1 MHEKLPSSSFSRPC
15 NKSFLCIIIIM
26 FFQLQN
32 DYRWSMKNALSFLKL
47 FIPKRAINLWYFAS
61 LSIVLDSIF
70 QTYPNA
76 RFFAPFFSFYS
87 FWKMVQRIEKLYLF
101 NRKQF
106 IIQLDL
112 WPQISVLVPLWS
124 PLKGENQVVIE
135 FCEQTCM
142 HCSV

>member
-1 MHEKLPSSSFSRPC
+1 MVIPWNHLLLSFHYENMHEKLPSSSFSRPC

-76 RFFAPFFSFYS
+76 RFYAPFFSFYS
-87 FWKMVQRIEKLYLF
+87 FEKWCNESKSSTFSIASNSSYSWIYD
-101 NRKQF
+101 RR
-106 IIQLDL
+106 
-112 WPQISVLVPLWS
+112 LVS
-124 PLKGENQVVIE
+124 
-135 FCEQTCM
+135 
-142 HCSV
+142 